1 MNHNLFA
8 GKREPHLRMNQ
19 TLTGNYNPLN
29 HQAARD
35 IYEQL
40 ERGLDE
46 AYDQLT
52 QSLDNPS
59 QKRRE

>member
-8 GKREPHLRMNQ
+8 GKREPHSRINQ
-19 TLTGNYNPLN
+19 MLTESYNPLN

-40 ERGLDE
+40 ERGLE
-46 AYDQLT
+46 GVYDRLAQGLNN
-52 QSLDNPS
+52 QS

>member
-8 GKREPHLRMNQ
+8 GKREPHSRINQ
-19 TLTGNYNPLN
+19 MLTESYNPLN
-29 HQAARD
+29 NQIARD

-46 AYDQLT
+46 VYNQLT
-52 QSLDNPS
+52 QGLDNPS